1 MTPEDRLSTWLLEE
15 REILDKVDAGPG
27 PGIASP
33 EQLAGKTGLEVM
45 EAMLRGE
52 IPYAEMAK
60 TLTFG
65 AISVGTGVAVF
76 QGSPQTQHLNPMG
89 TIHGGWIGT
98 VLDSALGSAVLT
110 TLPPGH
116 AYTTAQLSVKYVRGL
131 SPKVPRVRAEAKVT
145 SQEGR
150 VAKAEAQLFGPDG
163 TVYARALT
171 ECRLFEV
178 PRN

>member
-1 MTPEDRLSTWLLEE
+1 M
-15 REILDKVDAGPG
+15 
-27 PGIASP
+27 
-33 EQLAGKTGLEVM
+33 Q
-45 EAMLRGE
+45 AMLRGE
-52 IPYAEMAK
+52 IPYAEIAK

-65 AISVGTGVAVF
+65 AISVSSGRAVF
-76 QGSPQTQHLNPMG
+76 QGTPQTQHLNPMG

-116 AYTTAQLSVKYVRGL
+116 AYTTAELSVKYVKGL
-131 SPKVPRVRAEAKVT
+131 SPKVRRVRAEAKVT

-150 VAKAEAQLFGPDG
+150 VAKAEAQLVGPDG

-171 ECRLFEV
+171 ECRLFEIPV
-178 PRN
+178 D